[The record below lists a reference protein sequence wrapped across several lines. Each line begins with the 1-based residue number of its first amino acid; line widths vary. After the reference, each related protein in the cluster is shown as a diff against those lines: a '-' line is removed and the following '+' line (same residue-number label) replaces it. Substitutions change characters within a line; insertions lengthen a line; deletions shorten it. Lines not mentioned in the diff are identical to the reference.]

1 MCSSIVKVIFIVC
14 VFFSSSVFSQTG
26 YFPGSTKDRLD
37 DIEQQRMFDK
47 LERGLDEIRRQNEE
61 LQRQRQNSQSSSCQ
75 NIKNM
80 TLMFNRADFCMYL
93 DLSSIKKINKS
104 NFTFQ
109 FFHTTPIL
117 SDTPVRHYYWS
128 QEREINCSNMTSK
141 PLANIYYTLDNKNFR
156 ESINGFNFEKV
167 PSASIVGSASKFICR

>member
-1 MCSSIVKVIFIVC
+1 MKTAFFIFFI
-14 VFFSSSVFSQTG
+14 FSSSVFSQ
-26 YFPGSTKDRLD
+26 SNRERLE
-37 DIEQQRMFDK
+37 DIQDK
-47 LERGLDEIRRQNEE
+47 LDELELQRQMDRSIDLLRRQSEETRRQTEE

-141 PLANIYYTLDNKNFR
+141 PLANIYYTLDNKTFR